1 MLNKN
6 LLKSLFLLMAL
17 IIILSACKSGES
29 SGTTNNGTDNG
40 QSAGGESGGDGIV
53 TVTAWS
59 SQQPRVED
67 FNDNKLTHII
77 EEKLGINIEFQT
89 APFDG
94 AKEKQNLL
102 LASGDYPTAFI
113 GGAFSKVDQLK
124 YGELGVFLPLNDLI
138 AEHAPN
144 IQKVFEENPA
154 FESGVTTP
162 DGNIYSLPGAD
173 GCYHCFWPTK
183 TWINEEWLKALDLE
197 MPTTIEEFESVMLAF
212 KNEDPN
218 GNGEADEVPLSG
230 HTDGDYGSPIPF
242 LMNSF
247 VYTNPINYLQ
257 LDGDQI
263 DLVADNPE
271 WKEGLKYINRL
282 YSQGLIDQ
290 EAFTQDMSN
299 LQQLSMD
306 PNAIRLGVYPNLWNG
321 DVVTIYGDAV
331 DQRWNQYVAV
341 PPLEGPN
348 GDRYVTYNG
357 HVVSEGKFAITDMAT
372 EEQQIAAIKIAD
384 YMYSEEGAL
393 SNFVGVGTWVK
404 AEEGVIGTDGKPAI
418 WDNSPESAD
427 ADWDAPTKDHWD
439 NGFYYMSVDLFH
451 GQGVSQDL
459 EVQDGNEPRLY
470 QENEKYVGVEPMDKV
485 LPDMF
490 IDPEASQTAAEL
502 VTVINKYIQ
511 QNAVQFAIGA
521 KDIDADWDSY
531 VQGFKD
537 LQVDKYLKIYQDA
550 YEANQNK

>member
-1 MLNKN
+1 LNKN
-6 LLKSLFLLMAL
+6 LVKSLIVLMAL
-17 IIILSACKSGES
+17 VMVLAACKSDEKS
-29 SGTTNNGTDNG
+29 SGTNSGDD
-40 QSAGGESGGDGIV
+40 QSGGDGTV
-53 TVTAWS
+53 TVTAFS

-67 FNDNKLTHII
+67 FNDNKLTQLI

-124 YGELGVFLPLNDLI
+124 YGEMGVFLPLNDLI

-144 IQKVFEENPA
+144 IQKVFEENPE
-154 FESGVTTP
+154 FESGVTAP

-173 GCYHCFWPTK
+173 GCYHCYWPSK

-197 MPTTIEEFESVMLAF
+197 MPTTTEQFEQVMLAF
-212 KNEDPN
+212 KNGDPN

-230 HTDGDYGSPIPF
+230 HTSDEYGSPIPF

-257 LDGDQI
+257 VNGDQI

-282 YSQGLIDQ
+282 YSQGLIDK

-299 LQQLSMD
+299 LQQLAMD

-321 DVVTIYGDAV
+321 DVVTIYGEAI

-348 GDRYVTYNG
+348 GDRYATYNG
-357 HVVSEGKFAITDMAT
+357 HVVSEGKFAITDKAT
-372 EEQQIAAIKIAD
+372 EDQQIAAIKIAD
-384 YMYSEEGAL
+384 YMYSDEGAL
-393 SNFVGVGTWVK
+393 NNFQGVGAWIE
-404 AEEGVIGTDGKPAI
+404 AEEGVIGTDGNPAK
-418 WDNSPESAD
+418 WDSSPEAAN
-427 ADWDAPTKDHWD
+427 ADWDAPTRDHWD

-470 QENEKYVGVEPMDKV
+470 QENTKYEGAEPMDHV

-521 KDIDADWDSY
+521 KEIDAEWDAY
-531 VQGFKD
+531 VKGFKNM
-537 LQVDKYLKIYQDA
+537 QVDDYLKIYQDA
-550 YEANQNK
+550 FEANQNK